1 MRWKCEIEYCSK
13 WAESVAGNRWRFL
26 CFCFRWG
33 PKGPALLGGSSS
45 PGHRLSA
52 AAAFR
57 RAFLGL
63 VCNKVTRRRSK
74 DVLFPPSDFGVQ
86 RHGGATF
93 WTAFHAFSDGPGTS
107 PCFAAVGPLWLM
119 RLSERGRD
127 PRCEVLPVPAEE
139 VYQDLRLSQ
148 GRLLGSIQFL
158 AMLMMIKSI
167 HQLNRCSKRGEGELQ
182 FFFFLQ
188 LWGTKRKQVLHISW
202 TQTTGDRIELEA
214 YNFM

>member
-45 PGHRLSA
+45 PGRRLSA

-93 WTAFHAFSDGPGTS
+93 WTAFHAFSDGPGTVS
-107 PCFAAVGPLWLM
+107 PRWASFDSWGWARGVATHAAKCFLFPLK
-119 RLSERGRD
+119 RSTRTCGCHRGGFWVASNSW
-127 PRCEVLPVPAEE
+127 RC
-139 VYQDLRLSQ
+139 
-148 GRLLGSIQFL
+148 
-158 AMLMMIKSI
+158 
-167 HQLNRCSKRGEGELQ
+167 
-182 FFFFLQ
+182 
-188 LWGTKRKQVLHISW
+188 WW
-202 TQTTGDRIELEA
+202 W
-214 YNFM
+214 